1 MTWLQPSVTD
11 FGGNP
16 ISPGKVQEKHVTY
29 QSQSRKTRRGVL
41 LLQMHRHQCNVTQI
55 KMNEANMIPPKETNK
70 APVTDPKEIEIYEMP
85 GKKFKIVILK

>member
-1 MTWLQPSVTD
+1 M
-11 FGGNP
+11 
-16 ISPGKVQEKHVTY
+16 
-29 QSQSRKTRRGVL
+29 

-85 GKKFKIVILK
+85 GKEFKIVILK